1 MLTAL
6 HGADG
11 RVRTCDLLVTNELLY
26 QAELHRHIVCYISK
40 VLHVFLCIRRMSCST
55 VNNSE
60 LHRHTI
66 IIPHFSNYCIIFYM
80 MENQSERVKQ
90 AIAVATKAHEGQ
102 FRKTGEPYIIHPLAV
117 MKILVE
123 WGMDE
128 DTIIAGVLHDTV
140 EDTDLTLCDIR
151 NQFGESV
158 AFLVDGVTKL
168 STARNGMRDIDT
180 YLPATKDNFL
190 RLMIAL
196 GDDIRVLIIKLA
208 DRLHN
213 LRTLSALPPDKQ
225 RKIAKESLEVFAP
238 LADRLNM
245 GLLRVEMA
253 DLAFRYLD
261 PKRFDELKSIIEK
274 HNKSAEKSLKKIQS
288 EVSALLKK
296 EQIKA
301 TISGR
306 VKSVY
311 SLHKKLAK
319 HNQNIN
325 EIYDITALRIIVD
338 DVTNCYLV
346 LGLIH
351 SLYIPMNGRI
361 KDYIAMPKQNGY
373 QSLHTTVIT
382 KDKQIVEFQIRTKE
396 MHEYAERGLAA
407 SFYYNEQK
415 LTENYKNGKIEHL
428 PTNLLW
434 ITELQMTAARLR
446 EGKKV
451 DLKKLKLNLFADK
464 IFVYTPKGDIIDLP
478 RGALPL
484 DFAYRLHSEIG
495 DHVVGVKINGKM
507 SNLSKRLEHGDVVEI
522 LTSKKQLPKTSWLDK
537 IITSHARSKIT
548 HRLNR
553 PKGDET
559 KKKRK
564 PRKAP

>member
-1 MLTAL
+1 MVDRIKHA
-6 HGADG
+6 
-11 RVRTCDLLVTNELLY
+11 V
-26 QAELHRHIVCYISK
+26 
-40 VLHVFLCIRRMSCST
+40 
-55 VNNSE
+55 
-60 LHRHTI
+60 
-66 IIPHFSNYCIIFYM
+66 
-80 MENQSERVKQ
+80 
-90 AIAVATKAHEGQ
+90 AVATKAHEGQ

-117 MKILVE
+117 KKILEE

-128 DTIIAGVLHDTV
+128 DTIIAGILHDTV
-140 EDTDLTLCDIR
+140 EDTAITLDDIKKE
-151 NQFGESV
+151 FGESV

-225 RKIAKESLEVFAP
+225 KKIAKESLEVFAP

-245 GLLRVEMA
+245 GRLRVEMA
-253 DLAFRYLD
+253 DLAFKYVD
-261 PKRFDELKSIIEK
+261 PRRFEELEK
-274 HNKSAEKSLKKIQS
+274 LIKKYNKSAEKSLKKIEN
-288 EVSALLKK
+288 EVSTALKK
-296 EQIKA
+296 EKIKF

-311 SLHKKLAK
+311 SLYKKLAK

-325 EIYDITALRIIVD
+325 EIYDLTALRIIVD
-338 DVTNCYLV
+338 DITDCYLT
-346 LGLIH
+346 LGVIH
-351 SLYIPMNGRI
+351 ALYTPMDGRI

-382 KDKQIVEFQIRTKE
+382 KDKRVVEFQIRTKE

-415 LTENYKNGKIEHL
+415 LTENYKRGKIEHL

-434 ITELQMTAARLR
+434 IRELQTTAARLR
-446 EGKKV
+446 EGKKI

-478 RGALPL
+478 AGSLPL
-484 DFAYRLHSEIG
+484 DFAYRLHTEIG

-507 SNLSKRLEHGDVVEI
+507 SNLNKRLEQGDIVEI
-522 LTSKKQLPKTSWLDK
+522 LTSKNQTPKRSWLDR
-537 IITSHARSKIT
+537 IITSHARSKLL
-548 HRLNR
+548 RALR
-553 PKGDET
+553 PPATNEQSH
-559 KKKRK
+559 KKKHK
-564 PRKAP
+564 S

>member
-1 MLTAL
+1 
-6 HGADG
+6 
-11 RVRTCDLLVTNELLY
+11 
-26 QAELHRHIVCYISK
+26 
-40 VLHVFLCIRRMSCST
+40 
-55 VNNSE
+55 
-60 LHRHTI
+60 
-66 IIPHFSNYCIIFYM
+66 
-80 MENQSERVKQ
+80 MEESARIQKAVD
-90 AIAVATKAHEGQ
+90 IAKKAHEGQ
-102 FRKTGEPYIIHPLAV
+102 LRRTGEPYIVHPLAV
-117 MKILVE
+117 KKILE
-123 WGMDE
+123 DWGMDE
-128 DTIIAGVLHDTV
+128 DTVIAGILHDTI
-140 EDTDLTLCDIR
+140 EDTDLTLEDIKR
-151 NQFGESV
+151 EFGEPV

-168 STARNGMRDIDT
+168 STARNGMRDLDT

-225 RKIAKESLEVFAP
+225 KKIAKETLEVFAP

-245 GLLRVEMA
+245 GLLRVELA
-253 DLAFRYLD
+253 DLSFKYVD
-261 PKRFDELKSIIEK
+261 PRRFEELSNLIKK
-274 HNKSAEKSLKKIQS
+274 YNKSAEKSLKNIEEEIGKT
-288 EVSALLKK
+288 LKK
-296 EQIKA
+296 EGIKYE
-301 TISGR
+301 ISGR

-319 HNQNIN
+319 HNQNMG
-325 EIYDITALRIIVD
+325 EIYDLVALRIIVN
-338 DVTNCYLV
+338 DVTDCYLV

-351 SLYIPMNGRI
+351 SLYTPMNGRI

-382 KDKQIVEFQIRTKE
+382 KDKRIVEFQIRTKE

-415 LTENYKNGKIEHL
+415 LTENYKKGKIEHL

-451 DLKKLKLNLFADK
+451 DLKKLKINLFADK

-478 RGALPL
+478 KGALPL
-484 DFAYRLHSEIG
+484 DFAYKLHSEIG
-495 DHVVGVKINGKM
+495 DHVVGVKVNGKM
-507 SNLSKRLEHGDVVEI
+507 SNLNKKLEQGDVVEI
-522 LTSKKQLPKTSWLDK
+522 LTSKNQTPKSSWLDK
-537 IITSHARSKIT
+537 IFTPHARSKLLRAI
-548 HRLNR
+548 RISNSPDAPLSSR
-553 PKGDET
+553 
-559 KKKRK
+559 KKRK
-564 PRKAP
+564 PRK

>member
-1 MLTAL
+1 MKPTETKKTPSRI
-6 HGADG
+6 D
-11 RVRTCDLLVTNELLY
+11 
-26 QAELHRHIVCYISK
+26 
-40 VLHVFLCIRRMSCST
+40 
-55 VNNSE
+55 
-60 LHRHTI
+60 
-66 IIPHFSNYCIIFYM
+66 
-80 MENQSERVKQ
+80 Q
-90 AIAVATKAHEGQ
+90 AIKIAKKAHEGQ
-102 FRKTGEPYIIHPLAV
+102 FRKTGEPYVIHPLAV
-117 MKILVE
+117 KKILE
-123 WGMDE
+123 DWGMDE
-128 DTIIAGVLHDTV
+128 DTVIAGVLHDTV
-140 EDTDLTLCDIR
+140 EDTKLTLDDIR
-151 NQFGESV
+151 KEFGDSV

-168 STARNGMRDIDT
+168 SNARTGMRDIDT

-213 LRTLSALPPDKQ
+213 IRTLSALPPDKQ
-225 RKIAKESLEVFAP
+225 KKIAKETLEVFAP

-245 GLLRVEMA
+245 GQLRVELA
-253 DLAFRYLD
+253 DRSFKYVD
-261 PKRFDELKSIIEK
+261 PRRFEELENMIAKY
-274 HNKSAEKSLKKIQS
+274 NKSAEKSLKKVEAEI
-288 EVSALLKK
+288 SAALKK
-296 EQIKA
+296 EKIKFE
-301 TISGR
+301 IDGR

-325 EIYDITALRIIVD
+325 EIYDLTALRIIVKD
-338 DVTNCYLV
+338 ITECYLV
-346 LGLIH
+346 LGIIH
-351 SLYIPMNGRI
+351 SLYTPMSGRI
-361 KDYIAMPKQNGY
+361 KDYIAIPKQNGY

-382 KDKQIVEFQIRTKE
+382 KDKHVVEFQIRTRE

-415 LTENYKNGKIEHL
+415 LTENYKKGKIEHL

-434 ITELQMTAARLR
+434 INELQMTAAKLR

-451 DLKKLKLNLFADK
+451 DLKKLKLNLFSDK

-478 RGALPL
+478 AGALPL

-507 SNLSKRLEHGDVVEI
+507 SNMNKKLEQGDIVEI
-522 LTSKKQLPKTSWLDK
+522 LTSKNQTPKASWLDR
-537 IITSHARSKIT
+537 IITSHARQKLL

-553 PKGDET
+553 STKQDNNTEVKKT
-559 KKKRK
+559 KKHSK
-564 PRKAP
+564 

>member
-1 MLTAL
+1 MQN
-6 HGADG
+6 G
-11 RVRTCDLLVTNELLY
+11 R
-26 QAELHRHIVCYISK
+26 
-40 VLHVFLCIRRMSCST
+40 
-55 VNNSE
+55 
-60 LHRHTI
+60 
-66 IIPHFSNYCIIFYM
+66 
-80 MENQSERVKQ
+80 RVKRFAQ
-90 AIAVATKAHEGQ
+90 KTGVGVIILYMRTAHEHDSPRIQRAIEIAKKAHEGQ

-117 MKILVE
+117 KKILEE

-128 DTIIAGVLHDTV
+128 DTVIAGILHDTV
-140 EDTDLTLCDIR
+140 EDTSLTLGDIKKE
-151 NQFGESV
+151 FGESV

-168 STARNGMRDIDT
+168 SSARNGMRDIDT
-180 YLPATKDNFL
+180 YLPETRDNFL

-225 RKIAKESLEVFAP
+225 KKIAKETLEIFAP

-253 DLAFRYLD
+253 DLSFKYVD
-261 PKRFDELKSIIEK
+261 PKRYQYLKDLIEK
-274 HNKSAEKSLKKIQS
+274 HNKEAARSLKKIET
-288 EVSALLKK
+288 EVSAALKK
-296 EQIKA
+296 EKIEFEL
-301 TISGR
+301 SGR

-319 HNQNIN
+319 HDQNIN
-325 EIYDITALRIIVD
+325 EIYDLTALRVIVN
-338 DVTNCYLV
+338 DVTDCYLT
-346 LGLIH
+346 LGVIH
-351 SLYIPMNGRI
+351 SLYTPMGGRI

-382 KDKQIVEFQIRTKE
+382 KDKRVLEFQIRTHE
-396 MHEYAERGLAA
+396 MHDFAEHGLAA

-415 LTENYKNGKIEHL
+415 MTENYKKGKIEHL

-434 ITELQMTAARLR
+434 ITELQMTAAKLR

-451 DLKKLKLNLFADK
+451 DLKKLKLNLFADR

-478 RGALPL
+478 IGALPL

-507 SNLSKRLEHGDVVEI
+507 SNLNHKLQHGDIVEI
-522 LTSKKQLPKTSWLDK
+522 LTSKNQTPKQSWLDK
-537 IITSHARSKIT
+537 IITPHARQKLL
-548 HRLNR
+548 HRLNSNS
-553 PKGDET
+553 
-559 KKKRK
+559 RK
-564 PRKAP
+564 

>member
-1 MLTAL
+1 MNTK
-6 HGADG
+6 D
-11 RVRTCDLLVTNELLY
+11 
-26 QAELHRHIVCYISK
+26 
-40 VLHVFLCIRRMSCST
+40 
-55 VNNSE
+55 
-60 LHRHTI
+60 
-66 IIPHFSNYCIIFYM
+66 
-80 MENQSERVKQ
+80 SERVKR
-90 AIAVATKAHEGQ
+90 AVEMAKQAHEGQ
-102 FRKTGEPYIIHPLAV
+102 FRKTGEPYIIHPMAV
-117 MKILVE
+117 KKILEE

-128 DTIIAGVLHDTV
+128 DTIIAGILHDTV
-140 EDTDLTLCDIR
+140 EDTDLTLADIK
-151 NQFGESV
+151 NEFGESV

-168 STARNGMRDIDT
+168 STARTGMRDIDT
-180 YLPATKDNFL
+180 YLPETKDNFL

-225 RKIAKESLEVFAP
+225 KKIAKETLEVFAP

-253 DLAFRYLD
+253 DLSFKYVD
-261 PKRFDELKSIIEK
+261 PKRYDYLKDLIEK
-274 HNKSAEKSLKKIQS
+274 YNKSAAKSLKKIEEEIS
-288 EVSALLKK
+288 VAFKK
-296 EQIKA
+296 EKIKFEL
-301 TISGR
+301 SGR

-325 EIYDITALRIIVD
+325 EIYDLIALRVIVD
-338 DVTNCYLV
+338 DITDCYLA
-346 LGLIH
+346 LGIIH
-351 SLYIPMNGRI
+351 SLYTPMGGRI

-382 KDKQIVEFQIRTKE
+382 KDKRVVEFQIRTKE

-415 LTENYKNGKIEHL
+415 VTENYKKGKIEHL

-434 ITELQMTAARLR
+434 ITELQMTAAKLR

-451 DLKKLKLNLFADK
+451 DYKKLKLNLFADK

-478 RGALPL
+478 KGSLPL

-495 DHVVGVKINGKM
+495 DHVIGVKINGKM
-507 SNLSKRLEHGDVVEI
+507 SNLNKKLEQGDIVEI
-522 LTSKKQLPKTSWLDK
+522 LTSKNQTPKSSWLGK
-537 IITSHARSKIT
+537 IITAHARQKLM
-548 HRLNR
+548 HRLNA
-553 PKGDET
+553 D
-559 KKKRK
+559 KK
-564 PRKAP
+564 

>member
-1 MLTAL
+1 MPT
-6 HGADG
+6 H
-11 RVRTCDLLVTNELLY
+11 
-26 QAELHRHIVCYISK
+26 SK
-40 VLHVFLCIRRMSCST
+40 VDT
-55 VNNSE
+55 
-60 LHRHTI
+60 
-66 IIPHFSNYCIIFYM
+66 
-80 MENQSERVKQ
+80 ERIKH
-90 AIAVATKAHEGQ
+90 AVAVAKDAHDGQ
-102 FRKTGEPYIIHPLAV
+102 YRKTGEPYIVHPLAV
-117 MKILVE
+117 KKILEE

-128 DTIIAGVLHDTV
+128 DTIIAGILHDTV
-140 EDTDLTLCDIR
+140 EDTSLTLEDIR
-151 NQFGESV
+151 KEFGESV

-180 YLPATKDNFL
+180 YLPTTKDNFL

-196 GDDIRVLIIKLA
+196 GSDIRVLIIKLA

-225 RKIAKESLEVFAP
+225 KKIAKETLEVFAP

-245 GLLRVEMA
+245 GILRVELA
-253 DLAFRYLD
+253 DLSFKYVD
-261 PKRFDELKSIIEK
+261 PRRFEELTKLIEK
-274 HNKSAEKSLKKIQS
+274 YNKSAEKSLKKIES
-288 EVSALLKK
+288 EISTALK
-296 EQIKA
+296 EEKIKFE
-301 TISGR
+301 ISGR

-325 EIYDITALRIIVD
+325 EIYDLTALRIIVND
-338 DVTNCYLV
+338 ITDCYLV
-346 LGLIH
+346 LGIIH
-351 SLYIPMNGRI
+351 SLYTPMNGRI

-382 KDKQIVEFQIRTKE
+382 KDKRIVEFQIRTRE

-415 LTENYKNGKIEHL
+415 LTENYKKGKIEHL

-478 RGALPL
+478 KGALPL

-507 SNLSKRLEHGDVVEI
+507 SNLNKKLEQGDIVEI
-522 LTSKKQLPKTSWLDK
+522 LTSKNQTPKSTWLDK
-537 IITSHARSKIT
+537 IFTPHARAKLMRALKISARTAAGESVEHSKK
-548 HRLNR
+548 R
-553 PKGDET
+553 
-559 KKKRK
+559 RK
-564 PRKAP
+564 PRKND

>member
-1 MLTAL
+1 MNK
-6 HGADG
+6 D
-11 RVRTCDLLVTNELLY
+11 
-26 QAELHRHIVCYISK
+26 
-40 VLHVFLCIRRMSCST
+40 
-55 VNNSE
+55 
-60 LHRHTI
+60 
-66 IIPHFSNYCIIFYM
+66 
-80 MENQSERVKQ
+80 SERVKR
-90 AIAVATKAHEGQ
+90 AIEVAKKAHEGQ
-102 FRKTGEPYIIHPLAV
+102 FRKTGEPYIVHPLAV
-117 MKILVE
+117 KKILEE

-140 EDTDLTLCDIR
+140 EDTNLTLSDIK
-151 NQFGESV
+151 NEFGESV

-168 STARNGMRDIDT
+168 SSARNGMRDIDT
-180 YLPATKDNFL
+180 YLPETKDNFL

-225 RKIAKESLEVFAP
+225 KKIAKETLEVFAP

-253 DLAFRYLD
+253 DLSFKYVD
-261 PKRFDELKSIIEK
+261 PKRYDELKNLIEK
-274 HNKSAEKSLKKIQS
+274 YNKSAAKSLKKIEE
-288 EVSALLKK
+288 EVSEALKK
-296 EQIKA
+296 EKIKFE
-301 TISGR
+301 ISGR

-319 HNQNIN
+319 HDQNMG
-325 EIYDITALRIIVD
+325 EIYDLTALRVIVD
-338 DVTNCYLV
+338 DVTDCYLT
-346 LGLIH
+346 LGIIH
-351 SLYIPMNGRI
+351 SLYTPMGGRI

-382 KDKQIVEFQIRTKE
+382 KDKHIVEFQIRTRV

-415 LTENYKNGKIEHL
+415 LTENYKKGKIEHL

-434 ITELQMTAARLR
+434 ITELQTTAARLR

-478 RGALPL
+478 AGAMPL

-495 DHVVGVKINGKM
+495 NHVVGVKVNGKM
-507 SNLSKRLEHGDVVEI
+507 SNLNKKLEQGDIVEI
-522 LTSKKQLPKTSWLDK
+522 LTSKNQTPKQSWLDK
-537 IITSHARSKIT
+537 IFTSHARQKLL
-548 HRLNR
+548 HRLNSNN
-553 PKGDET
+553 KN
-559 KKKRK
+559 
-564 PRKAP
+564 

>member
-1 MLTAL
+1 
-6 HGADG
+6 
-11 RVRTCDLLVTNELLY
+11 
-26 QAELHRHIVCYISK
+26 
-40 VLHVFLCIRRMSCST
+40 
-55 VNNSE
+55 
-60 LHRHTI
+60 
-66 IIPHFSNYCIIFYM
+66 
-80 MENQSERVKQ
+80 MEPKPQDSDRVKR
-90 AIAVATKAHEGQ
+90 AVAMATKAHEGQ
-102 FRKTGEPYIIHPLAV
+102 FRKTGEPYIVHPLAV
-117 MKILVE
+117 KKILEE

-128 DTIIAGVLHDTV
+128 DTVIAGILHDTV
-140 EDTDLTLCDIR
+140 EDTALALNDIK
-151 NQFGESV
+151 QAFGESV

-225 RKIAKESLEVFAP
+225 KKIAKESLEVFAP

-253 DLAFRYLD
+253 DLSFKYVD
-261 PKRFDELKSIIEK
+261 PKRFNELKTLIDK
-274 HNKSAEKSLKKIQS
+274 YNKSAEKSLQKIEK
-288 EVSALLKK
+288 EVSAALKK
-296 EQIKA
+296 EKINF

-311 SLHKKLAK
+311 SLHKKMAK

-325 EIYDITALRIIVD
+325 EIYDLTALRIIVD
-338 DVTNCYLV
+338 DITDCYLT
-346 LGLIH
+346 LGIIH
-351 SLYIPMNGRI
+351 SLYKPMDGRI

-382 KDKQIVEFQIRTKE
+382 KDKRIVEFQIRTKE

-415 LTENYKNGKIEHL
+415 LTENYKKGKIEHL

-434 ITELQMTAARLR
+434 ITELQMTAAKLR

-451 DLKKLKLNLFADK
+451 DLKKLKLNLFSDK

-478 RGALPL
+478 KGALPL

-507 SNLSKRLEHGDVVEI
+507 SNLNKKLEHGDVVEI
-522 LTSKKQLPKTSWLDK
+522 LTSKNQTPKQSWLDK
-537 IITSHARSKIT
+537 IFTTHARSKLL
-548 HRLNR
+548 RALR
-553 PKGDET
+553 PSTDSES

-564 PRKAP
+564 HRKI

>member
-1 MLTAL
+1 MTTKSPSRID
-6 HGADG
+6 H
-11 RVRTCDLLVTNELLY
+11 
-26 QAELHRHIVCYISK
+26 
-40 VLHVFLCIRRMSCST
+40 
-55 VNNSE
+55 
-60 LHRHTI
+60 
-66 IIPHFSNYCIIFYM
+66 
-80 MENQSERVKQ
+80 
-90 AIAVATKAHEGQ
+90 AVAVARQAHKGQ
-102 FRKTGEPYIIHPLAV
+102 LRKTGEPYIIHPLAV
-117 MKILVE
+117 KKILEE

-128 DTIIAGVLHDTV
+128 DTVIAGVLHDTV
-140 EDTDLTLCDIR
+140 EDTNLTLEDIR
-151 NQFGESV
+151 KEFGDSV

-213 LRTLSALPPDKQ
+213 VRTLSALPPDKQ
-225 RKIAKESLEVFAP
+225 KKIAKETLEVFAP

-245 GLLRVEMA
+245 GQLRVELA
-253 DLAFRYLD
+253 DLAFKYVD
-261 PKRFDELKSIIEK
+261 PKRFNELKALITNS
-274 HNKSAEKSLKKIQS
+274 NKSAEKSLRKIES
-288 EVSALLKK
+288 EVSSALKK
-296 EQIKA
+296 EKIKF

-319 HNQNIN
+319 HHQNIN
-325 EIYDITALRIIVD
+325 EIYDLTALRIIVD
-338 DVTNCYLV
+338 DITDCYLT
-346 LGLIH
+346 LGIIH
-351 SLYIPMNGRI
+351 SLYTPMNGRI

-382 KDKQIVEFQIRTKE
+382 KDKHVVEFQIRTRE

-415 LTENYKNGKIEHL
+415 LTENYKKGKIEHL

-434 ITELQMTAARLR
+434 ITELQMTAAKLR

-451 DLKKLKLNLFADK
+451 DLKKLKINLFADK

-478 RGALPL
+478 AGALPL

-507 SNLSKRLEHGDVVEI
+507 SNLNKKLEQGDIVEI
-522 LTSKKQLPKTSWLDK
+522 LTSKNQTPKTSWLDR
-537 IITSHARSKIT
+537 IITSHARHKLL
-548 HRLNR
+548 HRLNA
-553 PKGDET
+553 PTSPTAEP

-564 PRKAP
+564 PRK